1 MCSTAGS
8 NLDFRIF
15 TYLTAIAC
23 YTMPATDPYST
34 TPSATSSS
42 LTDET
47 QIELLRAIVEHTAS
61 ANSLWA
67 PVWDDQGRV
76 IDFRYIFINPAAARY
91 LSKTPEQ
98 LVGKLVS
105 EEVVGFKKMGHL
117 DLFAEVFVTNQPLRR
132 EMLHPDLKRWMDVSV
147 SRVGDNLLMS
157 FYDTHEIH
165 LATERTSAQAALLQR
180 VVDHS
185 PSGMMLLEAVRDNTG
200 KIIDFK
206 YLITNHVNASITGF
220 TVEQMTG
227 QLVSALFPGYQ
238 QLALFDTL
246 VYVTS
251 TGSPIENTFEYDSYG
266 VRGTFDGYYIKQG
279 DGVLFTFV
287 NMTRFREQQQQLELM
302 NRDLA
307 RSNESLQQFAY
318 IASHDLQEPLRKV
331 QSFGQML
338 TDQYSDRLDEP
349 GLDLLTR
356 MQGAAKRMSV
366 LIHDLLN
373 YARLSTENEPLAP
386 VNLDQTLQEVL
397 LDLDLRIQ
405 ETRPTIEISPL
416 PTVWGRTV
424 QLQQVFQ
431 NLLTN
436 ALKFQ
441 PPGQQPM
448 IWVRCQPANPASLP
462 AELPTNRTYWQI
474 DVQDNGI
481 GFDQQHA
488 DRIFEVFQRLHGK
501 NKFVGTGIGLALCRR
516 IAETHDGSIVA
527 RSEVGRGATFS
538 LYLPKH

>member
-1 MCSTAGS
+1 LIDSLIQQRFLMTAS
-8 NLDFRIF
+8 D
-15 TYLTAIAC
+15 TSLTPLPPTA
-23 YTMPATDPYST
+23 MPSK
-34 TPSATSSS
+34 S
-42 LTDET
+42 TDET

-67 PVWDDQGRV
+67 PVWDAQGQL
-76 IDFRYIFINPAAARY
+76 IDFRYIFTNPAAARY
-91 LSKTPEQ
+91 LNKTSEQ
-98 LVGKLVS
+98 LVGRLVSAEVPSYKLVH
-105 EEVVGFKKMGHL
+105 F
-117 DLFAEVFVTNQPLRR
+117 DLFANVYLTNQPLRR
-132 EMLHPDLKRWMDVSV
+132 EMLHPSLNRWMDISV

-165 LATERTSAQAALLQR
+165 VASERTQAQASLLQR

-185 PSGMMLLEAVRDNTG
+185 PSGMMLLEAVRDDTG

-206 YLITNHVNASITGF
+206 YLITNQLNASITGF
-220 TVEQMTG
+220 AVEQMTG
-227 QLVSALFPGYQ
+227 QLVSTLFPGYQ
-238 QLALFDTL
+238 DMPLFDTL

-251 TGSPIENTFEYDSYG
+251 TGATIENSFDYDRYG

-338 TDQYSDRLDEP
+338 TDQYAARLDEP
-349 GLDLLTR
+349 GLDLLSR
-356 MQGAAKRMSV
+356 MQGAARRMSV

-373 YARLSTENEPLAP
+373 YARLSTESEALAP
-386 VNLDQTLQEVL
+386 TNLGQVL
-397 LDLDLRIQ
+397 EESLMDLDLRIQ
-405 ETRPTIEISPL
+405 ETHPTIEIEPL
-416 PTVWGRTV
+416 PTVWGRAV
-424 QLQQVFQ
+424 QLRQVFQ
-431 NLLTN
+431 NLLSN

-448 IWVRCQPANPASLP
+448 IWVRCRPADPATLP
-462 AELPTNRTYWQI
+462 ADLLLSQTYWQI

-516 IAETHDGSIVA
+516 IADTHQGSIVA
-527 RSEVGRGATFS
+527 RSQPGQGATFS
-538 LYLPKH
+538 LYLPKQ